1 MPTITNTESAD
12 RRLLRATT
20 RRQQAKYAVIVVVVV
35 LAAVGGVGQ
44 IVSGVSAVGRMV
56 FGGTGAASALDT
68 TATDTAAGVTDF
80 AQSFV
85 MDYLAASKC
94 PGNDQDCPSA
104 DLSAYYTGS
113 FELPETKIDAI
124 DPQVYSVLAEPGPL
138 PNLQLW
144 SVVISVA
151 QRNSADSL
159 GRRRVYYQVNV
170 TVLDGTRRRAT
181 TPPAVVPGPAP
192 GVDVSLDYE
201 TVVSDSDPAVT
212 AITGF
217 LRALLAGGPDMSRY
231 VASGYPAKAIT
242 PPLFQSLTV
251 SSVKS
256 QAPVTSS
263 SGSTEVR
270 MLADIKA
277 TRAFSTVSMQ
287 YPLRLIVTDGRWEVA
302 GIEIFPALGSKA
314 SEPQPHQS
322 TADKTAA
329 DGGATSDSSSTPS
342 GDSVFGKP

>member
-1 MPTITNTESAD
+1 MPTATKTTSAD
-12 RRLLRATT
+12 RRLLRAAT
-20 RRQQAKYAVIVVVVV
+20 RRQHATKYAIIVVVV
-35 LAAVGGVGQ
+35 LAAIGGIGQ
-44 IVSGVSAVGRMV
+44 IVAGVSAIGRMIA
-56 FGGTGAASALDT
+56 GGTSSASAIDT

-85 MDYLAASKC
+85 MDYLAAAKC
-94 PGNDQDCPSA
+94 PGSNQDCSNA

-113 FELPETKIDAI
+113 LDLPETKIDAI
-124 DPQVYSVLAEPGPL
+124 DPQVYSVLAKPGPL

-144 SVVISVA
+144 SVVVSVA
-151 QRNSADSL
+151 QRDSADSL
-159 GRRRVYYQVNV
+159 TRRRVYYQVGI

-181 TPPAVVPGPAP
+181 APPAVVPGPAP
-192 GVDVSLDYE
+192 GIDVSLDYE
-201 TVVSDSDPAVT
+201 TVVADNDPAVT

-217 LRALLAGGPDMSRY
+217 LRAMLAGGPDMSRY
-231 VASGYPAKAIT
+231 VASGYAAKAIT

-251 SSVKS
+251 TSVRS
-256 QAPVTSS
+256 QTPTTST

-287 YPLRLIVTDGRWEVA
+287 YPLKLIVTDGRWEVA

-314 SEPQPHQS
+314 TEPQPRQDTAGKSPSAATASDPS
-322 TADKTAA
+322 TT
-329 DGGATSDSSSTPS
+329 S

>member
-1 MPTITNTESAD
+1 MPTITHTASAD
-12 RRLLRATT
+12 HRLLRAAT
-20 RRQQAKYAVIVVVVV
+20 RRQHAVKYAVVVVVV
-35 LAAVGGVGQ
+35 LAAIGGVGQ
-44 IVSGVSAVGRMV
+44 IVSGASAVGRML
-56 FGGTGAASALDT
+56 FGDTGAASTLDT

-85 MDYLAASKC
+85 MDYLVAAKC
-94 PGNDQDCPSA
+94 PDNNQDCPSA

-113 FELPETKIDAI
+113 LELPETKVDAI
-124 DPQVYSVLAEPGPL
+124 DPQVYSVLAEPGPI

-151 QRNSADSL
+151 QRSSADSL
-159 GRRRVYYQVNV
+159 VRRRVYYQVNV

-201 TVVSDSDPAVT
+201 TVVSESDPAVT

-217 LRALLAGGPDMSRY
+217 LRAMLAGGPDMSRY
-231 VASGYPAKAIT
+231 VSAGYPAKAIT

-256 QAPVTSS
+256 QAPAATP
-263 SGSTEVR
+263 SGTTEVR

-322 TADKTAA
+322 TTDKSAA
-329 DGGATSDSSSTPS
+329 AGAASDSPSTTSS